1 MEQYVGDGAN
11 LFIIIVAC
19 IIGFAAA
26 AGNLDVLKTKS
37 ENPKED

>member
-19 IIGFAAA
+19 IIGFGAAV
-26 AGNLDVLKTKS
+26 GNLDFIKTKS
-37 ENPKED
+37 EEPKED